1 MCAQKDIALQEASD
15 PQPDRFVKTVR
26 APGADEDQAA
36 FNAKLT
42 MNARQDQAAEIQAD
56 KRMIAAA
63 KQSLLEAQYILAK
76 GQEIIS
82 RSHDLLA
89 KVADSENEGCS
100 ASRQSVRKVSP
111 RR

>member
-26 APGADEDQAA
+26 APGADE
-36 FNAKLT
+36 
-42 MNARQDQAAEIQAD
+42 DQAAEIQAD